1 MCSWKYLFFKLIWK
15 LMSETLRRFTEYEWP
30 LSWKL
35 RETVMKQCPHFPT
48 NCSMCFPVK
57 EVSFEPGIS
66 SIVPCVIRT
75 LARLC
80 VTYMWKSGGE
90 PQSWMIKETW
100 CQRELSVLSR
110 VKIHYVG
117 NLGQDTQLLWNS
129 AFSMTWRW

>member
-1 MCSWKYLFFKLIWK
+1 MA
-15 LMSETLRRFTEYEWP
+15 SE
-30 LSWKL
+30 
-35 RETVMKQCPHFPT
+35 MKIMQKCHKTMASFPS

-90 PQSWMIKETW
+90 PQT
-100 CQRELSVLSR
+100 
-110 VKIHYVG
+110 
-117 NLGQDTQLLWNS
+117 
-129 AFSMTWRW
+129 